1 MKRLSIFLV
10 VCAVLATPGL
20 AQPTIQFSPGPSGGS
35 AAGTWS
41 YDGAGTFTFF
51 QSVTVD
57 LVNGGAS
64 DPLVTGSARVYLPS
78 MTVSGIPGG
87 PYGLSG
93 GAISIT
99 DATGT
104 TTYMAGLLAPGDLV
118 PTSPT
123 STAAGGYTSFMADIT
138 NVTVSPAGS
147 ALGSAALDAIAA
159 TPAAARHLDFELSLQ
174 GASSGFKNMLDNGV
188 KLSDG
193 FSGAMTIPAPAAF
206 LLSGFGAGLVGWLR
220 RRRAL

>member
-1 MKRLSIFLV
+1 MKRLLILLA

-20 AQPTIQFSPGPSGGS
+20 AQPTIQFTPGPSGGTS
-35 AAGTWS
+35 AGTWS

-57 LVNGGAS
+57 LVNGGAA
-64 DPLVTGSARVYLPS
+64 DPLVTGSARVYLPT

-99 DATGT
+99 DATGG

-118 PTSPT
+118 TSDK
-123 STAAGGYTSFMADIT
+123 STTAGGYTSFMADIT
-138 NVTVSPAGS
+138 NVTVSAAGS

-174 GASSGFKNMLDNGV
+174 GASPGFKNMLDNGL